1 MKYYP
6 AFLNLKDKKAVVVGG
21 GKVAERKAR
30 SLINAGAALK
40 VISPD
45 ITENLRKLKEKG
57 LIKHIKRNYKRGDL
71 KDAFIVV
78 AGTSSAEIN
87 LKIAQEAPHLVN
99 VIDAP
104 SEGNFIVPSLVRRG
118 PLTIAIST
126 EGASP
131 AISKAV
137 RKEIERLYGREF
149 VLYLKFVE
157 LIRKE
162 AREKITNNKKREK
175 FLKSL
180 ASEELFNAVRNKGFR
195 DTYKKI
201 VSSLNSLQ

>member
-6 AFLNLKDKKAVVVGG
+6 AFLNLKDKKAVVAGG

-30 SLINAGAALK
+30 SLVNAGAAVK

-45 ITENLRKLKEKG
+45 ITENLRKLKKKG
-57 LIKHIKRNYKRGDL
+57 LIKHIKRNYREGDL
-71 KDAFIVV
+71 EDAFIVV
-78 AGTSSAEIN
+78 AGTSSVEIN
-87 LKIAQEAPHLVN
+87 AKIAREAPHLVN
-99 VIDAP
+99 VIDLP
-104 SEGNFIVPSLVRRG
+104 STGNYIVPSMVRRG
-118 PLTIAIST
+118 PLAIAIST

-149 VLYLKFVE
+149 ALYLRFVD

-162 AREKITNNKKREK
+162 AREKITNCKKREK

-180 ASEELFNAVRNKGFR
+180 ASEELFAAVRDRGFR
-195 DTYKKI
+195 AAYKKI
-201 VSSLNSLQ
+201 VSSLNDAR

>member
-6 AFLNLKDKKAVVVGG
+6 AFLNLKDKKAVVAGG
-21 GKVAERKAR
+21 GKVAERKAL
-30 SLINAGAALK
+30 SLVNAGAAVK

-45 ITENLRKLKEKG
+45 ITENLRKLKKKG
-57 LIKHIKRNYKRGDL
+57 LIKHIKRNYREGDL

-87 LKIAQEAPHLVN
+87 AKIAQEAPHLVN
-99 VIDAP
+99 VIDLP
-104 SEGNFIVPSLVRRG
+104 SAGNYVVPSIVRRG
-118 PLTIAIST
+118 PLAIAIST
-126 EGASP
+126 EGVSP
-131 AISKAV
+131 AVSKAV

-149 VLYLKFVE
+149 ALYLKFVG

-162 AREKITNNKKREK
+162 AREKITNCKKREK

-180 ASEELFNAVRNKGFR
+180 ASEELFTAVRNRGFS
-195 DTYKKI
+195 TAYKKI
-201 VSSLNSLQ
+201 VSSLNDMQ